1 MLQSTYMSYTTNLLY
16 EDEPAGSL
24 FKIIFAIVL
33 LALLSA
39 GLYVWSIGSSSGG
52 AVLLLV
58 ETIVIAS
65 IFWFVLPRGYQV
77 YEDHLRIELG
87 GPFKVKIGFDQISAI
102 EITNKVGFTIHFTT
116 TVAKTYV
123 KIVKKKGLSIM
134 ITPKSN
140 ALFIESANRALR
152 EWQEKT

>member
-16 EDEPAGSL
+16 DDEPAGSF
-24 FKIIFAIVL
+24 FKIMFAIVL

-39 GLYVWSIGSSSGG
+39 DLYVWSIGRSSGG

-58 ETIVIAS
+58 EAIVIAS
-65 IFWFVLPRGYQV
+65 IFWFVLPRRYQV

-87 GPFKVKIGFDQISAI
+87 GPFEVKIGFDQIAAI
-102 EITNKVGFTIHFTT
+102 KITNKVGFTIHFTT
-116 TVAKTYV
+116 TVTKTYV